1 VSPTCMLVK
10 ALTRMDSGGRIL
22 LPANVRRALGL
33 KQQQVLELRTVGR
46 GRSRRLMVL
55 PQSADR

>member
-1 VSPTCMLVK
+1 VSPTDRLVK
-10 ALTRMDSGGRIL
+10 ALTRVDPGGRIL

-46 GRSRRLMVL
+46 GSSRRLMVL
-55 PQSADR
+55 PRSADR